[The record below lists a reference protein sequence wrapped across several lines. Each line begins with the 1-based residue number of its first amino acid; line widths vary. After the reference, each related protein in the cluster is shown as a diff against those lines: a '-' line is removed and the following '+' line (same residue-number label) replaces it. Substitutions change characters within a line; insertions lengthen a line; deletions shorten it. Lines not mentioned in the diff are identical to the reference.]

1 MAQTQDPNPAQGA
14 AYQALEEENRVLRQ
28 RLSGD
33 SAAPDLRLLR
43 LTETLRQ
50 ENLRLA
56 AESQDLGAKNIELV
70 FQVEELEQ
78 RVQETQASADLA
90 GQALE
95 AARQE
100 AAKALQERDQAR
112 NLGQEQVQAERQRLE
127 AELAARL
134 QEVARSGQ
142 ARAEALEGELAQSQ
156 ARAEA
161 LEGELAQS
169 RTRAEA
175 LEGELAQSQARAE
188 ALEGELAQGQAR
200 AEALEGEL
208 AQSRTRAEALEG
220 ELAQSRTRAEALE
233 GELAE
238 AGVARDE
245 AMQRDQVAA
254 RELAAARE
262 DLEQRGRRLEQ
273 LEGLLAEAERR
284 ASEAAL
290 AEEENGRLKD
300 QVEAATAR
308 AESLEATLKQLQ
320 EQFFQRIEE
329 QRQVAAAP
337 MDPAGPPD
345 QALSRFLESLLGSSG
360 PHLVA
365 RVYARCRVDQAS
377 RQPQELERVLHSLE
391 ETAARLLSTDEQRAR
406 LSEGL
411 GRLRASLLGPAEAPA
426 APPEATPAPAA
437 ETPAAPPE
445 ATPAPAAEAPA
456 APPEATPAPAAETPA
471 APPEATP
478 APAAETPAAPPE
490 ATPAP
495 AAEAP
500 ADIPL
505 HLGSQDD
512 TVFHD
517 VTEPALL
524 KQIEEGNKLL
534 ALEKFDQSWDVFQK
548 LAQEHPQALPIL
560 EGLFYNYVD
569 SCCWVEAAKIGRR
582 ILYAE
587 LDGPRRGRFVKALHA
602 ALIEAFKA
610 VRDAGE
616 RKLLLMNLAELHLD
630 DPAQT
635 RDFLGKARQI
645 PGRTPAD
652 SRIDYYMMRLQE
664 KDPAEQL
671 RSVLGALEGVT
682 ERLDL
687 FDGLDGSTSQAANR
701 TLRPAAK
708 VVLALVRQGRQAAAA
723 AQEEGGERVAPWEP
737 DPNLVDEEHDEGA
750 DLVLE
755 FLLNQLLPRAHVAIP
770 FPDPTFSALLDR
782 SEPVPTGWKPA
793 EVLDRLNWRL
803 FRTRDM
809 QARLYRGDEPFWL
822 KATPEPVG
830 QVLFHPDVAGL
841 PVSEQ
846 QGLAL
851 RALFHLH
858 HRHLHVLRA
867 SEILDAPLRCR
878 LLGLTRDVVQ
888 DSGTDVSDWIER
900 EIDALDPGRP
910 DLAAA
915 LDEML
920 DRLYNH
926 CLREEFL
933 ILKDF
938 LVPGK
943 LFAARL
949 EGSADRFVARLVGVA
964 EASYGIARQKVG
976 RTPLFERLEKEG
988 FQALYAPP
996 LHEHRALRLR
1006 LQRLW
1011 LHCLC

>member
-142 ARAEALEGELAQSQ
+142 ARAEALEGELAQS
-156 ARAEA
+156 
-161 LEGELAQS
+161 
-169 RTRAEA
+169 
-175 LEGELAQSQARAE
+175 
-188 ALEGELAQGQAR
+188 QAR

-411 GRLRASLLGPAEAPA
+411 GRLRASLLGPAEA
-426 APPEATPAPAA
+426 
-437 ETPAAPPE
+437 
-445 ATPAPAAEAPA
+445 
-456 APPEATPAPAAETPA
+456 PA

>member
-142 ARAEALEGELAQSQ
+142 ARAEALEGELAQSQARAEALEGELAQSRTRAEALEGELAQSQARAEALEGELAQGQ

-411 GRLRASLLGPAEAPA
+411 GRLRASLLGPAEA
-426 APPEATPAPAA
+426 
-437 ETPAAPPE
+437 
-445 ATPAPAAEAPA
+445 
-456 APPEATPAPAAETPA
+456 PA